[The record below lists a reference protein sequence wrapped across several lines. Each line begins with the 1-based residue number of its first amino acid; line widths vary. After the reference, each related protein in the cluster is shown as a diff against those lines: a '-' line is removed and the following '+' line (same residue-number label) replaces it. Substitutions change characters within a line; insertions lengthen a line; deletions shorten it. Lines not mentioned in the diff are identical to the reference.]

1 MREQPETQGGE
12 AAMQQ
17 MGGGP
22 ALPALRPLLV
32 LTNSG
37 RENPTLLRIG
47 EDLVQVGLRL
57 QEAGLDGLVAVED

>member
-1 MREQPETQGGE
+1 MSLASTSKHNDR
-12 AAMQQ
+12 
-17 MGGGP
+17 GP
-22 ALPALRPLLV
+22 AVPALRPLLV

-57 QEAGLDGLVAVED
+57 QEAGLDGLVAVEDGVEVLL